1 MFIKFFKRKGG
12 EIMTF
17 IDILALVKL
26 VMRLVAGVGKCIRAK
41 KDAGEDVN
49 LWDYLECTGDALS
62 PLESDLISTVTDL
75 QKHQKANKQG

>member
-17 IDILALVKL
+17 IDIYVLVKL
-26 VMRLVAGVGKCIRAK
+26 GMRLVASVGKCIRAK
-41 KDAGEDVN
+41 KAAGEDVN
-49 LWDYLECTGDALS
+49 LWDYLECAVDGLN

-75 QKHQKANKQG
+75 QKRTKKDGKG

>member
-41 KDAGEDVN
+41 KAAGEDVN
-49 LWDYLECTGDALS
+49 LWDYLECTGEALNL
-62 PLESDLISTVTDL
+62 LESDLVTVFTDL
-75 QKHQKANKQG
+75 LKHQKANKQG